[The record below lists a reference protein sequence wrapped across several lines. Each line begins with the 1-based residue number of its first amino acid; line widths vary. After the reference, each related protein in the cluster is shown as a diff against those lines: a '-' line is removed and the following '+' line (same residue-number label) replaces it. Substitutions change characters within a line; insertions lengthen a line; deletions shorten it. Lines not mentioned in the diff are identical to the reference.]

1 MGACLLGFAAGALS
15 LLSPCVLPLLP
26 VVLAGALARHRLG
39 PVALACGLAIS
50 ATGFGLAFAALGVAL
65 DRDAVRLLAAAML
78 VAFGTVLVSARM
90 DFALARATAPI
101 AGRAAA
107 LLSRFAPWG
116 LAGHVAIGA
125 LLGVLWTPCG
135 GPALGATISLAAQRE
150 SLPAAAAVM
159 AAYSAGAALPLL
171 VLAYGS
177 RRLFDQPQKLA
188 AIARVGKPIMG
199 AALVVLGMLTILGA
213 DRALETALVA
223 RMPTWLVDLATRF

>member
-1 MGACLLGFAAGALS
+1 
-15 LLSPCVLPLLP
+15 
-26 VVLAGALARHRLG
+26 
-39 PVALACGLAIS
+39 
-50 ATGFGLAFAALGVAL
+50 
-65 DRDAVRLLAAAML
+65 
-78 VAFGTVLVSARM
+78 
-90 DFALARATAPI
+90 
-101 AGRAAA
+101 
-107 LLSRFAPWG
+107 
-116 LAGHVAIGA
+116 
-125 LLGVLWTPCG
+125 
-135 GPALGATISLAAQRE
+135 
-150 SLPAAAAVM
+150 M